1 MHTIVSIVGLAFRR
15 QYQQNHWLLIL
26 SAIVSFA
33 AMTLH
38 ANGPRV
44 DIDYLSVGRTDMYT
58 PRWNNWAPAS
68 ATTVSSAWSG
78 ITVTFRNAG
87 PSGSG
92 IKCAW
97 YKGLLTT
104 GATLTVDGLIVDGAT
119 SGGAM
124 EMVLSGLSAG
134 THSLV
139 TWHSF
144 FDNVIGSTMEI
155 SVDGTIKLKG
165 IKVPTRVANDMNAAR
180 AYVEFDVQAGKSVV
194 VKFRAEGNGS
204 FDNVVLN
211 AFEID
216 GTDPAKKIAKFTPAE
231 GDDHF
236 PMENGLTWT
245 AASGATSH
253 DVFLGEDSAAIENA
267 TTGSAG
273 FIGNQTAVKY
283 TLSGLSPFKTFWWRV
298 DEKFSGSV
306 TKGDVLP
313 FRIRRLAFPTAEG
326 YGRFARGGRG
336 GRVVEVTNLN
346 DAGTGSLRNAIEVEK
361 GPRTVVFRVGGVIPL
376 GTKLIIPADGGDVC
390 VAGQTAPGDG
400 ICVTRYAFGA
410 LSNDIIIRH
419 VRTRVG
425 DFCKEAMDGMGLS
438 SSDNCIIDHCSISWT
453 IDEGHSSRGA
463 KNITFQRNIISEAL
477 NDSYHY
483 NADDR
488 TKTEPHSFAASIGG
502 HYGSYLHN
510 LLAHCT
516 GRNWSLAGGLEQ
528 DAKTYAGY
536 CEIVNNVV
544 YNWRDR
550 TTDGGVRQC
559 NFVGNYY
566 KAGPSSTL
574 MQLVSID
581 GDELNTG
588 DIQKAY
594 ITSNKMINASGGIVV
609 DPNSD
614 NWSKCTSKF
623 NTVAEV
629 RSNSPLFPISVTP
642 LAADQAYTDVLDNV
656 GATRPKQDPIDARIV
671 KEARNGSYS
680 YTGSKDGLKGIIDAQ
695 TDVGGYPAMAGGAA
709 PADADHD
716 GMPDAW
722 ETAHGLNP
730 NNVDDRNNTNLSLD
744 NYTNLEMY
752 LCELAGDP
760 LRWNTT
766 ALQERETT
774 ARSIPVS
781 MTGHGIRIDLPAGT
795 RIIVERLDLS
805 GRVLETVYNDALKP
819 DRTIIPFDRKRT
831 SAAATCLLH
840 VRANGA
846 ERVAPVICL
855 PGNRELRAGKTS
867 IWKPEL

>member
-1 MHTIVSIVGLAFRR
+1 MNKYVKIHGKQETVGFAFRVR
-15 QYQQNHWLLIL
+15 DQKRNSVVLL
-26 SAIVSFA
+26 FA
-33 AMTLH
+33 VLLFTSTILH
-38 ANGPRV
+38 ANGLRV

-68 ATTVSSAWSG
+68 AVTVSTSFGG
-78 ITVTFRNAG
+78 ISVTFRNAG
-87 PSGSG
+87 TSGSG
-92 IKCAW
+92 IKCGW

-119 SGGAM
+119 SNCAM
-124 EMVLSGLSAG
+124 EMAITGLSAG
-134 THSLV
+134 KHSLV

-144 FDNVIGSTMEI
+144 FDNVTGSAMDI
-155 SVDGTIKLKG
+155 SVDGTVKLSG
-165 IKVPTRVANDMNAAR
+165 VKVPTRVAGDVDAAR
-180 AYVEFDVQAGKSVV
+180 AYLEFDAQAGKTIV
-194 VKFRAEGNGS
+194 VKFSSSGY
-204 FDNVVLN
+204 VVLN

-216 GTDPAKKIAKFTPAE
+216 GTDPAKKIAKVTPAD
-231 GDDHF
+231 GDYHYA
-236 PMENGLTWT
+236 MENGLAWT
-245 AASGATSH
+245 AASGAASH
-253 DVFLGEDSAAIENA
+253 DVYCGVDSASVDNA
-267 TTGSAG
+267 TTGSAE
-273 FIGNQTAVKY
+273 FKGNQTSAKY
-283 TLSGLSPFKTFWWRV
+283 ALSGLTTFATYWWRV

-313 FRIRRLAFPTAEG
+313 FRIRRLAFPSAEG

-336 GRVVEVTNLN
+336 GRVIEVTNLN
-346 DAGTGSLRNAIEVEK
+346 DAGSGSLRNAIEAEK
-361 GPRTVVFRVGGVIPL
+361 GPRTIVFRVGGVIPL
-376 GTKLIIPADGGDVC
+376 GTKLIIPSDGGDVY

-400 ICVTRYAFGA
+400 ICVTRYAFGMLA
-410 LSNDIIIRH
+410 NDVIIRH

-425 DFCKEAMDGMGLS
+425 DYCKEAMDGMGMG
-438 SSDNCIIDHCSISWT
+438 SSDNSIIDHCSMSWT

-463 KNITFQRNIISEAL
+463 HNITFQRNIISEAL

-574 MQLVSID
+574 MQLASID

-588 DIQKAY
+588 DMQRAY
-594 ITSNKMINASGGIVV
+594 ITGNKMVNASGGIVV

-614 NWSKCTSKF
+614 NWSKCISKF
-623 NTVAEV
+623 NTVAQV
-629 RSNSPLFPISVTP
+629 RSTSPLFPMSVTP
-642 LAADQAYTDVLDNV
+642 LTADNAYSGVLADV
-656 GATRPKQDPIDARIV
+656 GATRPKLDAIDTRII
-671 KEARNGSYS
+671 KEARNGSYT

-695 TDVGGYPAMAGGAA
+695 TDAGGYPTMASGTP

-730 NNVDDRNNTNLSLD
+730 NGADDRNGANLSLD

-760 LRWNTT
+760 VRWNTA
-766 ALQERETT
+766 ALRARGTT
-774 ARSIPVS
+774 VRSIPVFFDS
-781 MTGHGIRIDLPAGT
+781 RGIRIDLPPGT
-795 RIIVERLDLS
+795 RILVERFDFS
-805 GRVLETVYNDALKP
+805 GRVLETLYNGSLKP
-819 DRTIIPFDRKRT
+819 DGAVITLVRNQR
-831 SAAATCLLH
+831 AAASASLLR
-840 VRANGA
+840 VRANGV
-846 ERVAPVICL
+846 ERVIPLVKAY
-855 PGNRELRAGKTS
+855 
-867 IWKPEL
+867 

>member
-1 MHTIVSIVGLAFRR
+1 MLVLSTIIF
-15 QYQQNHWLLIL
+15 
-26 SAIVSFA
+26 FA
-33 AMTLH
+33 AITLH
-38 ANGPRV
+38 ANGLRV

-68 ATTVSSAWSG
+68 ATTVSSSWSG
-78 ITVTFRNAG
+78 ITTTFRNAG
-87 PSGSG
+87 SSGTG
-92 IKCAW
+92 IKCGW

-104 GATLTVDGLIVDGAT
+104 GATLTVDGLTIDGAT
-119 SGGAM
+119 SNCAM
-124 EMVLSGLSAG
+124 EMAISGLSAG
-134 THSLV
+134 RHSLA

-144 FDNVIGSTMEI
+144 YDNVTGSVMDI
-155 SVDGTIKLKG
+155 SVDGAVKLSG
-165 IKVPTRVANDMNAAR
+165 IKVPTRAANDVDAAR
-180 AYVEFDVQAGKSVV
+180 AYMEFDAQEGKDVV
-194 VKFRAEGNGS
+194 VKFS
-204 FDNVVLN
+204 SSSNVVLN

-216 GTDPAKKIAKFTPAE
+216 GTDPAKKIVKFTPAE
-231 GDDHF
+231 GDHHYA
-236 PMENGLTWT
+236 MENGLNWT
-245 AASGATSH
+245 AASGAASH
-253 DVFLGEDSAAIENA
+253 DVYLGEDSVAVGNA
-267 TTGSAG
+267 TTSSAE
-273 FIGNQTAVKY
+273 FKGNQTLVKY
-283 TLSGLSPFKTFWWRV
+283 ALSGLSTFKTYWWRV

-306 TKGDVLP
+306 TKGDALP
-313 FRIRRLAFPTAEG
+313 FRIRRLAFPSAEG
-326 YGRFARGGRG
+326 YGRWARGGRG

-346 DAGTGSLRNAIEVEK
+346 DAGSGSLRNAIEVEK
-361 GPRTVVFRVGGVIPL
+361 GPRIIVFRVGGVIPL
-376 GTKLIIPADGGDVC
+376 NTKLIIPSDGGDVY

-400 ICVTRYAFGA
+400 ICVTRYAFGMLA
-410 LSNDIIIRH
+410 NDVIIRH

-425 DFCKEAMDGMGLS
+425 DYCKEAMDGMGMG
-438 SSDNCIIDHCSISWT
+438 SSDNSIIDRCSMSWT

-463 KNITFQRNIISEAL
+463 HNITFQRNIISEAL

-516 GRNWSLAGGLEQ
+516 GRNWSLAGGMEQ

-574 MQLVSID
+574 MQLASID

-588 DIQKAY
+588 DMQKAY
-594 ITSNKMINASGGIVV
+594 ITGNKMVNASGGIVV

-614 NWSKCTSKF
+614 NWSKCISKF
-623 NTVAEV
+623 NTVAQV

-642 LAADQAYTDVLDNV
+642 LTADNAYSDVLADV
-656 GATRPKQDPIDARIV
+656 GATMPKLDAIDTRII
-671 KEARNGSYS
+671 KEVRNGSYT

-695 TDVGGYPAMAGGAA
+695 TDAGGYPTMASGTA

-716 GMPDAW
+716 GMPDSW

-730 NNVDDRNNTNLSLD
+730 NNEDDRNGTNLSLD
-744 NYTNLEMY
+744 DYTNLEMY
-752 LCELAGDP
+752 LNDLAGDS

-766 ALQERETT
+766 AIK
-774 ARSIPVS
+774 AR
-781 MTGHGIRIDLPAGT
+781 GT
-795 RIIVERLDLS
+795 RVASGPIILTAHGLRITLLQSGQTTIDQLDLS
-805 GRVLETVYNDALKP
+805 GKAIETIYTGTLQP
-819 DRTIIPFDRKRT
+819 GTSTIPLARN
-831 SAAATCLLH
+831 SENAAGTFLVR
-840 VRANGA
+840 VRAHGVD
-846 ERVAPVICL
+846 RVIPMTDI
-855 PGNRELRAGKTS
+855 R
-867 IWKPEL
+867 